1 MAIDIKNEIEKVNS
15 MQIGTIQFS
24 NMFPSIKRFF
34 LRLLLNSV
42 LREQRKELKKLKSFI
57 SGINK
62 ASQEE
67 VLALMDAKE
76 RLKNNLNKFAWNFR
90 AKLRCKSSR

>member
-1 MAIDIKNEIEKVNS
+1 MMAIDIKNEIEKVNS

-76 RLKNNLNKFAWNFR
+76 RLKNNLNKFA
-90 AKLRCKSSR
+90 